1 MSEQEFNKNLVK
13 ENLKALNAIISKVF
27 EEE

>member
-13 ENLKALNAIISKVF
+13 ENLKALNTIISKVF